1 MLNAIFYITHSGCPW
16 RLMPREFPHWRLVAK
31 WQNEGVW
38 EKLNAA
44 LRDRVRTTVGIRA
57 HSAAA
62 LDSQSVKIAG
72 QRGERGFD
80 AGTNVF
86 GAKMAL
92 FGR

>member
-1 MLNAIFYITHSGCPW
+1 
-16 RLMPREFPHWRLVAK
+16 MPHEFPHWRLVAK

-44 LRDRVRTTVGIRA
+44 LRDRVRTKAEKKAPT
-57 HSAAA
+57 AAA
-62 LDSQSVKIAG
+62 LDSQSVKTAG
-72 QRGERGFD
+72 QRAERGFD